1 MEANMALMAMVVF
14 GVLFFCLASGI
25 WVGFSLFIV
34 GFVGMTLFSSLPAGN
49 NMASS
54 VWATIEKWEYVALPM
69 FILMGEILYR
79 SGISERLFRALVP
92 WLYRLPGGLLLM
104 NIISCT
110 LFAAVSG
117 SSAATTATVGRITL
131 AELDKLGYDRRI
143 AMGSLA
149 GAGTLG
155 FLIPPSLIMI
165 VYAILA
171 GVSIGKMF
179 VAGILP
185 GLLLSGVYS
194 AYIIYRGIRNPEIAP
209 RMQASYSWT
218 ERVTALKDLA
228 PTLILILMVLGSI
241 YAGVATPTEA
251 AALGVFGATVFAFI
265 NRQMNPKILLECLMG
280 AVKTNAMI
288 MIIVVGAGFL
298 SRVMGFLGI
307 PAAITQAITELQLSP
322 YVLMILLGIG
332 LCGVGLSA
340 GWILH
345 RGDDPAYCPAHGDR
359 RGFRSHLVRHLFDS
373 DGGGQP
379 DNAACGV
386 QPVCYPGSHQRAH
399 HAHRRLCAAVFLP
412 DAADD
417 GHHHGVSANRSLSAP
432 THDREVDVRYIL
444 FGQKKGKTYFR

>member
-1 MEANMALMAMVVF
+1 MEASMALMAVVVF
-14 GVLFFCLASGI
+14 GVLFLCLACGI

-79 SGISERLFRALVP
+79 SGISEKLFRALVP

-104 NIISCT
+104 NILSCT

-131 AELDKLGYDRRI
+131 AELDKLGYDRKI

-171 GVSIGKMF
+171 SVSIGKMF

-185 GLLLSGVYS
+185 GLLLSGIYS
-194 AYIIYRGIRNPEIAP
+194 LYIIYRGIRNPEIAP
-209 RMQASYSWT
+209 RMQARYSWA
-218 ERVTALKDLA
+218 ERITSFKDLL
-228 PTLILILMVLGSI
+228 PTVILILMVLGSI
-241 YAGVATPTEA
+241 YAGIATPTEA
-251 AALGVFGATVFAFI
+251 AALGVLGATLFAFI
-265 NRQMNPKILLECLMG
+265 NRQMNFKILMECLVG

-288 MIIVVGAGFL
+288 MMIVVGAGFL

-322 YVLMILLGIG
+322 YVLMILLGMVYVVLGCLLDGFSIVVMTLPIALPMVTAAGFDPIWFGIYLILMVEVSQITPPVGFNLFVIQG
-332 LCGVGLSA
+332 LTKEPIMRIAV
-340 GWILH
+340 
-345 RGDDPAYCPAHGDR
+345 
-359 RGFRSHLVRHLFDS
+359 
-373 DGGGQP
+373 
-379 DNAACGV
+379 
-386 QPVCYPGSHQRAH
+386 
-399 HAHRRLCAAVFLP
+399 HALPFFFLMLLTTAIITAFP
-412 DAADD
+412 EIALYLPKLMT
-417 GHHHGVSANRSLSAP
+417 V
-432 THDREVDVRYIL
+432 
-444 FGQKKGKTYFR
+444 K

>member
-1 MEANMALMAMVVF
+1 MEASMAIMALVVF
-14 GVLFFCLASGI
+14 GVLFLCLACGI

-79 SGISERLFRALVP
+79 SGISEKLFRALVP

-104 NIISCT
+104 NILSCT

-185 GLLLSGVYS
+185 GMLLSGVYAS
-194 AYIIYRGIRNPEIAP
+194 YIIYCGIRNPEIAP

-218 ERVTALKDLA
+218 ERIKALKDLA
-228 PTLILILMVLGSI
+228 PTLVLILMVLGSI

-251 AALGVFGATVFAFI
+251 AALGVFGATLFAVL
-265 NRQMNPKILLECLMG
+265 NRQMNLKILLDCLVG

-298 SRVMGFLGI
+298 ARVMGFLGI
-307 PAAITQAITELQLSP
+307 PAAITLAITEMQLSP
-322 YVLMILLGIG
+322 YVLMLLLGIVYIVLGCLLDGFSIVVMTLPIALPMVTAAGFDPIWFGIYLILMVEVSQITPPVGFNLFVIQG
-332 LCGVGLSA
+332 LTKEPIMRIAV
-340 GWILH
+340 
-345 RGDDPAYCPAHGDR
+345 
-359 RGFRSHLVRHLFDS
+359 
-373 DGGGQP
+373 
-379 DNAACGV
+379 
-386 QPVCYPGSHQRAH
+386 
-399 HAHRRLCAAVFLP
+399 HALPFFFLMLLTTAIITAFPQIALYLP
-412 DAADD
+412 D
-417 GHHHGVSANRSLSAP
+417 LM
-432 THDREVDVRYIL
+432 T
-444 FGQKKGKTYFR
+444 GK

>member
-1 MEANMALMAMVVF
+1 MEASMAMMALVVF
-14 GVLFFCLASGI
+14 GVLFFCLACGI

-34 GFVGMTLFSSLPAGN
+34 GFVGMALFSSLPAGN

-69 FILMGEILYR
+69 FILMGEILFR
-79 SGISERLFRALVP
+79 SGISEKLFRALVP

-104 NIISCT
+104 NILSCT

-171 GVSIGKMF
+171 SVSIGKMF

-185 GLLLSGVYS
+185 GLLLSGIY
-194 AYIIYRGIRNPEIAP
+194 ACYIIYRGIRNPEIAP
-209 RMQASYSWT
+209 RAQESYTWG
-218 ERVTALKDLA
+218 ERIAALKDLA

-241 YAGVATPTEA
+241 YAGIATPTEA
-251 AALGVFGATVFAFI
+251 AALGVLGATFFAFL
-265 NRQMNPKILLECLMG
+265 NRQMNLKIMFECLVG

-288 MIIVVGAGFL
+288 MMIVIGAGFL

-307 PAAITQAITELQLSP
+307 PAAITQAITEMQLSP
-322 YVLMILLGIG
+322 YVLMILLGLVYVVLGCLLDGFSIVVMTLPIALPMVTAAGFDPIWFGVYLILMVEVSQITPPVGFNLFVIQG
-332 LCGVGLSA
+332 LTQEPIMKIA
-340 GWILH
+340 K
-345 RGDDPAYCPAHGDR
+345 
-359 RGFRSHLVRHLFDS
+359 
-373 DGGGQP
+373 
-379 DNAACGV
+379 
-386 QPVCYPGSHQRAH
+386 
-399 HAHRRLCAAVFLP
+399 HALPFFFLMLLATAIITAFP
-412 DAADD
+412 QIALYLPQLMT
-417 GHHHGVSANRSLSAP
+417 V
-432 THDREVDVRYIL
+432 
-444 FGQKKGKTYFR
+444 K

>member
-1 MEANMALMAMVVF
+1 MDASMTMMSVVVF
-14 GVLFFCLASGI
+14 GVLFLTLASGI

-34 GFVGMTLFSSLPAGN
+34 GFVGMSFFSSLPAGN

-54 VWATIEKWEYVALPM
+54 LWATVEKWEYVALPL

-79 SGISERLFRALVP
+79 SGISEKLFKALVP

-104 NIISCT
+104 NILSCT

-131 AELDKLGYDRRI
+131 AELEKLGYDRKI

-171 GVSIGKMF
+171 EVSIGKMF
-179 VAGILP
+179 MAGILP
-185 GLLLSGVYS
+185 GLLLSGIYA

-209 RMQASYSWT
+209 RGKETYSWK
-218 ERVTALKDLA
+218 ERLVALKDLA
-228 PTLILILMVLGSI
+228 PTIILILMVLGSI

-251 AALGVFGATVFAFI
+251 AALGVLGATFFAFV
-265 NRQMNPKILLECLMG
+265 NRQMNLRVLFECLIG

-288 MIIVVGAGFL
+288 MMIVVGAGFL

-307 PAAITQAITELQLSP
+307 PAAITRAITEMHLSP
-322 YVLMILLGIG
+322 YMLMLLLGGVYVVLGCLLDGFSIVVMTLPIALPMVTAAGFDPIWFGIYLILMVEVSQITPPVGFNLFVIQG
-332 LCGVGLSA
+332 LTREPITRIAVHALPFFFLMLLTTA
-340 GWILH
+340 ILT
-345 RGDDPAYCPAHGDR
+345 
-359 RGFRSHLVRHLFDS
+359 
-373 DGGGQP
+373 
-379 DNAACGV
+379 
-386 QPVCYPGSHQRAH
+386 
-399 HAHRRLCAAVFLP
+399 VFPQIALYLP
-412 DAADD
+412 
-417 GHHHGVSANRSLSAP
+417 NLM
-432 THDREVDVRYIL
+432 TM
-444 FGQKKGKTYFR
+444 K

>member
-1 MEANMALMAMVVF
+1 MDASLAMMSLVVF
-14 GVLFFCLASGI
+14 GVLFLCLASGI

-34 GFVGMTLFSSLPAGN
+34 GLVGMALFSSLPAGS

-54 VWATIEKWEYVALPM
+54 VWANIEKWEYVALPL

-79 SGISERLFRALVP
+79 SGISEKLFQALVP
-92 WLYRLPGGLLLM
+92 WLNRLPGGLLLM
-104 NIISCT
+104 NIVSCT

-171 GVSIGKMF
+171 EVSIGKMF
-179 VAGILP
+179 IAGILP
-185 GLLLSGVYS
+185 GLLLAGIYA

-209 RMQASYSWT
+209 RTQDHYTWKERMASI
-218 ERVTALKDLA
+218 KDLV
-228 PTLILILMVLGSI
+228 PTILLIIMVLGSI

-251 AALGVFGATVFAFI
+251 AALGVMGATVFAFF
-265 NRQMNPKILLECLMG
+265 NRRMNVKILFECLIG

-288 MIIVVGAGFL
+288 MIIVIGAGFL

-307 PAAITQAITELQLSP
+307 PAALTQSVMRMHLSP
-322 YVLMILLGIG
+322 YALMLLLAGIYLVLGCLLDGFSIVVMTLPIALPMVTAAGFDPIWFGIYLILMVEVSQITPPVGFNLFVIQG
-332 LCGVGLSA
+332 LTNEPITRIAVYALPFFFLMLLTTA
-340 GWILH
+340 ILTLF
-345 RGDDPAYCPAHGDR
+345 PQIALYLP
-359 RGFRSHLVRHLFDS
+359 HLMTV
-373 DGGGQP
+373 
-379 DNAACGV
+379 
-386 QPVCYPGSHQRAH
+386 
-399 HAHRRLCAAVFLP
+399 
-412 DAADD
+412 
-417 GHHHGVSANRSLSAP
+417 
-432 THDREVDVRYIL
+432 
-444 FGQKKGKTYFR
+444 K